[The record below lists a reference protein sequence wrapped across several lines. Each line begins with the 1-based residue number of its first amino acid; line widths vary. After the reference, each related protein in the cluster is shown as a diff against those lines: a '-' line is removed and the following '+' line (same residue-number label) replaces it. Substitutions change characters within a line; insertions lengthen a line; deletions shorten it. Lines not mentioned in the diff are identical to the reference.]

1 MSDTKK
7 CISCGNKLNSKAI
20 FCPSCGTKQEEIKV
34 QEEVKKQEEI
44 KINKIARKP
53 RPKVKTDLTADVI
66 KDIEQTAV
74 KTVPSPKKEI
84 TEPVVSVRKKEEPI
98 VETTE
103 NINKEPLKEQLVDI
117 EVTKETTTKITTE
130 EKCIKEEEI
139 VEEKTTVEN
148 TNLIEESESSISTEE
163 VVDTNIVESN
173 TVTEE
178 DVIEDPLMLA
188 MGVDENIEIIEIPAE
203 EINEEKSETENALI
217 KADELTPRLDLNE
230 KELMKYAQKKLKDI
244 SIDDNMETTLFPL
257 IAKSVRGFR
266 CTFLSSMGTS
276 KEQTLEDIAQLLYDI
291 GKVDSPKC
299 EWIGFS
305 EIPKKFD
312 VKKVYVIDD
321 LQSAISYLFN
331 LEDFSENASEQQ
343 KFYQDLMEQLINAPR
358 NAYIFLSSKPAEYRG
373 FLPLD
378 ARLTFI
384 FDHAITFPDLTNE
397 EICERFKALIPDT
410 HIKQIDKQFE
420 KDFIGYLDRNRRFF
434 PFENSELAVFL
445 ANYAIREDEI
455 KLPKEKFNPK
465 GLEETF
471 AKIIGMEN
479 VKDQVRE
486 LNQYLSVR
494 QNLEKAGA
502 KLPDFNMHM
511 MFLGNPG
518 VGKTSI
524 ARVISKVLFDLGYCR
539 EEKLVEV
546 TSKDLV
552 GAYGNQTGIKTNRVI
567 MRALG
572 GVLFIDEAY
581 SLSNSCGQAGAE
593 AIAIIIKAMMDY
605 KNDLVVMF
613 AGYNLEMRTFV
624 ESNSGISSRIN
635 YIFKFEDYSPEEL
648 YDIFM
653 LKLGFIGMTLHPNAE
668 EPVKKLC
675 KFASGRRNAGN
686 GRFVDNLIQK
696 ALTKHALLNLS
707 GSEILVLGKE
717 SIPTVEDIMKTV
729 F

>member
-1 MSDTKK
+1 MADTKN
-7 CISCGNKLNSKAI
+7 CISCGASLSANAA
-20 FCPSCGTKQEEIKV
+20 FCPSCGTKQEEIK
-34 QEEVKKQEEI
+34 
-44 KINKIARKP
+44 INKITRKP

-66 KDIEQTAV
+66 KDIEKTAV
-74 KTVPSPKKEI
+74 KTI
-84 TEPVVSVRKKEEPI
+84 SVAKKEEIIQPEPI
-98 VETTE
+98 TEIPKVEE
-103 NINKEPLKEQLVDI
+103 S
-117 EVTKETTTKITTE
+117 
-130 EKCIKEEEI
+130 IKEEPKVIEKIEDSKEKLKTSEKDEI
-139 VEEKTTVEN
+139 IEIKETA
-148 TNLIEESESSISTEE
+148 IEEPSIEKPIEQPIEQPIEE
-163 VVDTNIVESN
+163 LSD
-173 TVTEE
+173 
-178 DVIEDPLMLA
+178 DPLMFA
-188 MGVDENIEIIEIPAE
+188 MGVDENVEIIETPTSE
-203 EINEEKSETENALI
+203 EPKVEAKI
-217 KADELTPRLDLNE
+217 KADELTPRLQLSE
-230 KELMKYAQKKLKDI
+230 KELKKYAQKKLKEI
-244 SIDDNMETTLFPL
+244 SLNDEMEQILFPL

-276 KEQTLEDIAQLLYDI
+276 KESTLEEIAQLLYDI
-291 GKVDSPKC
+291 GKIDNPKC
-299 EWIGFS
+299 NWIGFS

-312 VKKVYVIDD
+312 TKKVYVIDD

-343 KFYQDLMEQLINAPR
+343 KHYQDLMEQLINAPR
-358 NAYIFLSSKPAEYRG
+358 NAYIFLSSKPAEYKG

-378 ARLTFI
+378 ARLTFV
-384 FDHAITFPDLTNE
+384 FDHSVTFPDLTNE
-397 EICERFKALIPDT
+397 EICKKFIELIPDT
-410 HIKQIDKQFE
+410 HIKQIDKKFE

-445 ANYAIREDEI
+445 ANYAVREDEI
-455 KLPKEKFNPK
+455 KLPAEKFNPK

-524 ARVISKVLFDLGYCR
+524 ARVIAKVLFDLGYCR
-539 EEKLVEV
+539 EEKLIEV

-635 YIFKFEDYSPEEL
+635 YIFKFEDYSPDEL

-653 LKLGFIGMTLHPNAE
+653 LKLGFIGMTLHPDAVD
-668 EPVKKLC
+668 PVKKLC
-675 KFASGRRNAGN
+675 KFASGRKNAGN

-707 GSEILVLGKE
+707 GPDILVLGKE
-717 SIPTVEDIMKTV
+717 SVPTVEDIMKTV

>member
-1 MSDTKK
+1 
-7 CISCGNKLNSKAI
+7 
-20 FCPSCGTKQEEIKV
+20 
-34 QEEVKKQEEI
+34 
-44 KINKIARKP
+44 
-53 RPKVKTDLTADVI
+53 
-66 KDIEQTAV
+66 
-74 KTVPSPKKEI
+74 
-84 TEPVVSVRKKEEPI
+84 
-98 VETTE
+98 
-103 NINKEPLKEQLVDI
+103 
-117 EVTKETTTKITTE
+117 
-130 EKCIKEEEI
+130 
-139 VEEKTTVEN
+139 
-148 TNLIEESESSISTEE
+148 
-163 VVDTNIVESN
+163 
-173 TVTEE
+173 
-178 DVIEDPLMLA
+178 
-188 MGVDENIEIIEIPAE
+188 
-203 EINEEKSETENALI
+203 
-217 KADELTPRLDLNE
+217 
-230 KELMKYAQKKLKDI
+230 
-244 SIDDNMETTLFPL
+244 
-257 IAKSVRGFR
+257 
-266 CTFLSSMGTS
+266 MGTS

-420 KDFIGYLDRNRRFF
+420 KDFVGYLDRNRRFF

-511 MFLGNPG
+511 MFLSNPG